1 MMTELVTWINTLSPL
16 VYPPKDMTYAGVPP
30 HSSRL
35 SKGGQNS
42 VSSQIEPAAA
52 EGKEKLNSIKKKI
65 GGGAP
70 PPMQQTIR
78 RHRAETIAT
87 RIHHSDAQQ
96 GKAEVDGKEGREKGE
111 DVASESTGGGGGGS
125 DANEKGVDK
134 DGYSFQPSMGKNF
147 KKAKESDSESSDDED
162 ETPKFSMKVEIKK
175 ADQAIKTDM
184 KTLRRA
190 SVALASLGTLQ
201 SVNTR
206 RRGVTNARPNTGHS
220 EAMRQAVMDVK
231 KEKEEREK
239 REAAAAPAAS
249 AAGEGA
255 GRSGPPKAALPSPPA
270 RPRRLSV
277 GAAAIAEE
285 KVEE

>member
-1 MMTELVTWINTLSPL
+1 MMTELATWINTLSPL
-16 VYPPKDMTYAGVPP
+16 VYPPKDMTYTAVPA
-30 HSSRL
+30 HSSHF

-78 RHRAETIAT
+78 RHRTETIANHI
-87 RIHHSDAQQ
+87 RHSDAQQ
-96 GKAEVDGKEGREKGE
+96 EKAEVDGKEGRGRGG
-111 DVASESTGGGGGGS
+111 DVASESTGGGGG